1 MHKLSALLFFSLLP
15 LLTSAQRT
23 LDGDP
28 TGFGCSA
35 CLLLDNPAELVPCSD
50 AWRQLMG
57 VCSTPA
63 CASYANYVSKAPPVS
78 SCTST
83 PNPLPGGTA
92 SAGISFS
99 FISGSRGSNTATG
112 GPVFTSAS
120 RSMGGPGTTTTRG
133 AGTETG
139 TTTTRGAGAG
149 AGTVSRDGSVGGSS
163 TTATPGSNNSTVTG
177 GNGSISGTAIA
188 EPTLTG
194 TNTGVGPQSTN
205 SGFVTAT
212 GGVGRVVA
220 GSLGFGWLW
229 EAVFMFWGAA
239 W

>member
-1 MHKLSALLFFSLLP
+1 MHKLSTLLFFSLLS

-28 TGFGCSA
+28 TGFGCST
-35 CLLLDNPAELVPCSD
+35 CVLLDNPAELVPCSD
-50 AWRQLMG
+50 AWRQLMA

-63 CASYANYVSKAPPVS
+63 CASYARYVSKSPPVA
-78 SCTST
+78 SCTNT

-92 SAGISFS
+92 SAGISFGTL
-99 FISGSRGSNTATG
+99 SGSRGSDTATG

-120 RSMGGPGTTTTRG
+120 RSMAGPGTTTTRG
-133 AGTETG
+133 T
-139 TTTTRGAGAG
+139 GAGG
-149 AGTVSRDGSVGGSS
+149 
-163 TTATPGSNNSTVTG
+163 
-177 GNGSISGTAIA
+177 
-188 EPTLTG
+188 
-194 TNTGVGPQSTN
+194 TN

-220 GSLGFGWLW
+220 GGLGFGWLW
-229 EAVFMFWGAA
+229 EAIFMYWGAV

>member
-1 MHKLSALLFFSLLP
+1 M
-15 LLTSAQRT
+15 
-23 LDGDP
+23 
-28 TGFGCSA
+28 
-35 CLLLDNPAELVPCSD
+35 V
-50 AWRQLMG
+50 

-63 CASYANYVSKAPPVS
+63 CASYASYVSKAPPVA

-99 FISGSRGSNTATG
+99 WISGSRGSNTATG
-112 GPVFTSAS
+112 GPGFTSAT
-120 RSMGGPGTTTTRG
+120 RSTAGPGTTTTRG
-133 AGTETG
+133 TGTETG
-139 TTTTRGAGAG
+139 TTTTRGAGTGRGTGTASGEG
-149 AGTVSRDGSVGGSS
+149 AEKSGGA
-163 TTATPGSNNSTVTG
+163 ATLGPNNSTVTG
-177 GNGSISGTAIA
+177 SSGSISGTAIA

-194 TNTGVGPQSTN
+194 TGVGPQSTN

-220 GSLGFGWLW
+220 GGLGVGWLW
-229 EAVFMFWGAA
+229 EAVFMFWGAV